1 MLHSHCKS
9 RRFKSCRD
17 HQVKNKIIFCIFWI
31 VLLFLSPIT
40 VFAATPISSITDRTM
55 VANVAQRLIGLW
67 AYTLLF
73 VQIILGTF
81 MTRWIEKFGAWVF
94 KFHVFEGLLIY
105 ALIFLHPLTFT
116 FFYYFIGKGFDPF
129 YTFVDV
135 CVICKKDLEFSY
147 NFGRI
152 SFWLIT
158 VAVLTGLFRAATP
171 FLRMHWHKFHILNY
185 VAFFTVYYHSL
196 RLGSDVGTFP
206 FSVIHTPAALI
217 ILGIVLFK
225 LYSHLKKGNL

>member
-17 HQVKNKIIFCIFWI
+17 HRVKNKIIFFTIWI
-31 VLLFLSPIT
+31 GFLALAPIA
-40 VFAATPISSITDRTM
+40 VFSNNDFSL
-55 VANVAQRLIGLW
+55 ANTLQRLFALW

-73 VQIILGTF
+73 VQIILGAF
-81 MTRWIEKFGAWVF
+81 MTRFIEKFGAWVF
-94 KFHVFEGLLIY
+94 KFHIFEGILIWT
-105 ALIFLHPLTFT
+105 LVFLHPLAFT

-129 YTFVDV
+129 YAFVDV

-147 NFGRI
+147 NFGRV

-158 VAVLTGLFRAATP
+158 MAVLAGLFRASTP
-171 FLRMHWHKFHILNY
+171 FLRIHWRKFHILNY
-185 VAFFTVYYHSL
+185 AVFFTVYYHSL
-196 RLGSDVGTFP
+196 RLGSDIGIFP
-206 FSVIHTPAALI
+206 FSIIHTPAAII